1 MIQRNFGHNVPKINW
16 IRVITKKD
24 TWANEYFMTVLY
36 PATNTSY
43 LIVQPSLDNIEGKVD
58 SEFNAYADG

>member
-1 MIQRNFGHNVPKINW
+1 MG
-16 IRVITKKD
+16 
-24 TWANEYFMTVLY
+24 NEYFMTLLF